1 MLTIMELALSST
13 VSGNEHAMQRGM
25 ERHVLALLHRA
36 RNPQALAAA
45 PLMDAVCRA
54 MDTKDPVDALQRIVL
69 TVFAGDDEH
78 AIDLKNTIIEVD
90 FKRVATNAELA
101 RQKGLSPRHFQRRRA
116 EAIAAIARYTRSI
129 LDRAPAEPRSSGRYE
144 TAWRFERE
152 RAAFRDARNRGNVLE
167 MRAIAG
173 NLMRLAGTRAARVF
187 SLEARADANLRLGRI
202 DEATQLLQSLPPHAR
217 LRNAATLA
225 LIAGAPGAAEEYAS
239 AALPGCTEDGE
250 RYRCVAL
257 ISQSR
262 LVRSIPW
269 SEPAQTA
276 RLSLCSWER
285 TAMDVER
292 ARHLARLQQWGEAT
306 PLARST
312 LARAEVRGY
321 RELMAR
327 SAAVLHDSA
336 KGRGEI
342 AQANVWRARA
352 IASLLQTQ
360 DRTLATGLFLASAY
374 DGGCGMDAALAGVLY
389 ERLCVVVPQM
399 RGESVGQRAA
409 ACRLIAA
416 LVDATLALHDRPAKL
431 DGAARAVARG
441 DSGLAHYA
449 QTLCEPGS
457 RRCSQLV
464 LVAMTGL
471 PWSVALARIHDAL
484 ARALPQLRP
493 VAPRAI
499 AVEVPRLAESR
510 SGFPDH
516 LRNDDEPP
524 PGVREST
531 ETRTDLRVWRLP
543 FRSGARTVVA
553 RRDSGPAARTPRTA
567 FDFVDSR

>member
-1 MLTIMELALSST
+1 MLTTMELPLAST
-13 VSGNEHAMQRGM
+13 ASGNEHAVQRRM

-54 MDTKDPVDALQRIVL
+54 MGTKDPVDALQRIVL
-69 TVFAGDDEH
+69 TVFAGDDEY
-78 AIDLKNTIIEVD
+78 AVNLKNTIIEVD
-90 FKRVATNAELA
+90 FKPAATNAELA

-129 LDRAPAEPRSSGRYE
+129 LDRAPAEPRSSETYE

-152 RAAFRDARNRGNVLE
+152 RAAFLDARNRGSVLE

-173 NLMRLAGTRAARVF
+173 NLLRLAGTRAARVF

-225 LIAGAPGAAEEYAS
+225 LIAGAPGAAEEYAR
-239 AALPGCTEDGE
+239 AALPGCMEDGE
-250 RYRCVAL
+250 RYRCLAL

-262 LVRSIPW
+262 LARSIRWTQP
-269 SEPAQTA
+269 PQTA
-276 RLSLCSWER
+276 HLPFCSWER

-327 SAAVLHDSA
+327 SAAVMHDSA
-336 KGRGEI
+336 KTRGEI

-399 RGESVGQRAA
+399 QGESAGQRAA
-409 ACRLIAA
+409 ACGLTAA
-416 LVDATLALHDRPAKL
+416 LVDATLALHDRTAKV
-431 DGAARAVARG
+431 DRAARAVARG

-449 QTLCEPGS
+449 QTLCEPIAEMLV
-457 RRCSQLV
+457 LV